1 MASFIG
7 TRKEFKRYIG
17 PRLRNLVNIL
27 TKNHRVG
34 IANCNHCGAK
44 ERLESAHVRGRERNQ
59 IIDALLE
66 GFTHNEIIT
75 IDLEILERKFVA
87 EHDPIEKTILI
98 LCRDC
103 HVKYDALTDSPQAN
117 NEVASEVRVRSVPK
131 RAPTYSSSA
140 GQLPIELIPP
150 DPVVFKMELLRTRKA
165 QITTKYYDGKEE
177 VRLWNA
183 PNFSLSSN
191 VLGNLRSRPEFRQ
204 GQWQARGI
212 AKVTVRVVE

>member
-17 PRLRNLVNIL
+17 PRLRNLVNLL
-27 TKNHRVG
+27 TKNHR
-34 IANCNHCGAK
+34 IRAASCNHCGAK

-59 IIDALLE
+59 IIDVLLE

-75 IDLEILERKFVA
+75 IDLEIFERKFVA
-87 EHDPIEKTILI
+87 EHDPIDKTILI

-103 HVKYDALTDSPQAN
+103 HLKYDATTNSPQVY
-117 NEVASEVRVRSVPK
+117 NEVSSELGAMAAPK
-131 RAPTYSSSA
+131 RVPTYSSSS
-140 GQLPIELIPP
+140 GQLPIKLIPS
-150 DPVVFKMELLRTRKA
+150 DAIVFKMELLRTRKA
-165 QITTKYYDGKEE
+165 QITTKYDNGQEE
-177 VRLWNA
+177 VRVWNA
-183 PNFSLSSN
+183 PNFSPTSN